1 MWIRTTCA
9 ALVLYAAVALA
20 AETPSSSALTL
31 TDIQRKRILQHS
43 PLGPP
48 PPDPSNKFADDPRAA
63 RLGQRLF
70 FDTRLSSG
78 NVSCATCHIPH
89 HGFADGVPIGK
100 GIATGRRHT
109 PSLWNVA
116 YNRWFFWDGR
126 ADSLWS
132 QALSPL
138 EHPSEMNGTRA
149 AAAQLITSDATL
161 RPDYET
167 VFGPISDNV
176 DRTFANIGKAIAA
189 YQRRLVSRNSP
200 FDRYVAALRAGKPSD
215 VLSPPALRGL
225 QLFIGRGNCRVCHSG
240 PNFTDG
246 EFHNTGVP
254 SQQPGDRTDGGRY
267 EGIPLLQASAFNR
280 QSQFSDSRND
290 ASAELQRSARRT
302 PDTWAQ
308 FKTPTLRNV
317 ALTAPY
323 MHQGQLATLRDVLA
337 FYSTVA
343 GSVDQGPNGEK
354 ILAPLQL
361 SEQETNDLIA
371 FLESLTDEAIDPEL
385 LTSTPAAPAT
395 APDLSD
401 R

>member
-1 MWIRTTCA
+1 
-9 ALVLYAAVALA
+9 
-20 AETPSSSALTL
+20 
-31 TDIQRKRILQHS
+31 
-43 PLGPP
+43 
-48 PPDPSNKFADDPRAA
+48 
-63 RLGQRLF
+63 
-70 FDTRLSSG
+70 
-78 NVSCATCHIPH
+78 
-89 HGFADGVPIGK
+89 
-100 GIATGRRHT
+100 
-109 PSLWNVA
+109 
-116 YNRWFFWDGR
+116 
-126 ADSLWS
+126 
-132 QALSPL
+132 
-138 EHPSEMNGTRA
+138 MNGTRA
-149 AAAQLITSDATL
+149 AIAQLITSDATL
-161 RPDYET
+161 RRDYEA

-215 VLSPPALRGL
+215 ALSPQAVRGL

-254 SQQPGDRTDGGRY
+254 GQAASDRTDGGRY
-267 EGIPLLQASAFNR
+267 EGIPLLQANAFNR

-290 ASAELQRSARRT
+290 ASAELLRAVRRT

-323 MHQGQLATLRDVLA
+323 MHHGQLATLRDVLA

-343 GSVDQGPNGEK
+343 GSVDQGPHGEK

-361 SEQETNDLIA
+361 SEQETTDLIA
-371 FLESLTDEAIDPEL
+371 FLESLSDEAIDPEL
-385 LTSTPAAPAT
+385 LNVTSAT
-395 APDLSD
+395 A

>member
-1 MWIRTTCA
+1 MWTRSTCA
-9 ALVLYAAVALA
+9 VLVLFAAVALA
-20 AETPSSSALTL
+20 AEPPSSPAPPF
-31 TDIQRKRILQHS
+31 TDIQRKRILQLS

-48 PPDPSNKFADDPRAA
+48 PPDPSNKFADNPRAA
-63 RLGQRLF
+63 RFGQRLF

-100 GIATGRRHT
+100 GIAAGRRHT

-149 AAAQLITSDATL
+149 AIAHLIASDPTL
-161 RPDYET
+161 RRDYEA
-167 VFGPISDNV
+167 VFGPLPDDI
-176 DRTFANIGKAIAA
+176 DRLFTNIGKAIAA

-215 VLSPPALRGL
+215 DLSAPAVRGL
-225 QLFIGRGNCRVCHSG
+225 QLFIGRGNCRICHSG

-254 SQQPGDRTDGGRY
+254 VNELGDRTDGGRY

-290 ASAELQRSARRT
+290 ASAELLRAVRRT

-323 MHQGQLATLRDVLA
+323 MHHGQLATLRDVLA
-337 FYSTVA
+337 FYSNVA
-343 GSVDQGPNGEK
+343 GTVDQGPNSEK
-354 ILAPLQL
+354 ILAPLHL
-361 SEQETNDLIA
+361 NEQETSDLIA
-371 FLESLTDEAIDPEL
+371 FLESLSDEAIDGAL
-385 LTSTPAAPAT
+385 MQAP
-395 APDLSD
+395 
-401 R
+401 